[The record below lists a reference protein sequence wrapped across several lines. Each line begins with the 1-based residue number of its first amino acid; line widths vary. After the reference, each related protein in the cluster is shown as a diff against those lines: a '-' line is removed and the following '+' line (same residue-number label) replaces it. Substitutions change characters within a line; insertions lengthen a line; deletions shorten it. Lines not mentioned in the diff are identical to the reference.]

1 MFYIYSSKTDTG
13 EMETQALTKL
23 AYEAPETSVDV
34 IVAEQDFVAT
44 TKGYSLSDMSF
55 NSVYED
61 DDWED

>member
-1 MFYIYSSKTDTG
+1 
-13 EMETQALTKL
+13 METQALTKL